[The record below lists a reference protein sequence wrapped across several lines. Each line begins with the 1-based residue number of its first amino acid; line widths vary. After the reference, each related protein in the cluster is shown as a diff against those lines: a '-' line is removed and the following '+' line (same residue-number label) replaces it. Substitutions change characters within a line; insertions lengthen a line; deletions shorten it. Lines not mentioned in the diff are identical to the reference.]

1 MSWISFAHHKIEILI
16 ESTEYFWKF
25 VSCNFRFSSC
35 FCCCCWLFFSASPFF
50 CEFVCQSRNSI
61 DRIGKASD
69 PESKHRSERS
79 KLITFSCYLLK
90 RTACQ
95 KSTIRFCVF
104 WYWRVSLSHWKRTE
118 AQMQT
123 RFFGRLP
130 VDIFPMRSFHR
141 GRFFSLSR
149 FWILSRK
156 PNPPDGD
163 GTEENRFDDILFS
176 SHLFAFALF
185 WPWKHSRFF
194 VVCIQRP
201 ETFPFFHIISM
212 RVAC

>member
-1 MSWISFAHHKIEILI
+1 MFLLLLL
-16 ESTEYFWKF
+16 T
-25 VSCNFRFSSC
+25 
-35 FCCCCWLFFSASPFF
+35 FFSASPFF

-130 VDIFPMRSFHR
+130 VYIFPMRSFHR
-141 GRFFSLSR
+141 GLFFRSLG
-149 FWILSRK
+149 F
-156 PNPPDGD
+156 
-163 GTEENRFDDILFS
+163 EFFHANRIHQTAMAQKRIDMMIFS
-176 SHLFAFALF
+176 SLPIYLLWLSFGLGNILASSSCVYNGQKL
-185 WPWKHSRFF
+185 
-194 VVCIQRP
+194 
-201 ETFPFFHIISM
+201 FPFFI
-212 RVAC
+212 